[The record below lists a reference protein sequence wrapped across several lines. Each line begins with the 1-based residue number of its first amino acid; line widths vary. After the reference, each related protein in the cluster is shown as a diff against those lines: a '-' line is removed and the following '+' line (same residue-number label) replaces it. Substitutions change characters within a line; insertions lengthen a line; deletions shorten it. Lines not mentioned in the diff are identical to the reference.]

1 MASGLELEAFR
12 ARWEILKMMFN
23 MKLLALPV
31 PCVLALLLDTKG
43 ALIIFRIGFGAGYTV
58 VIYLL

>member
-1 MASGLELEAFR
+1 
-12 ARWEILKMMFN
+12 MMFN